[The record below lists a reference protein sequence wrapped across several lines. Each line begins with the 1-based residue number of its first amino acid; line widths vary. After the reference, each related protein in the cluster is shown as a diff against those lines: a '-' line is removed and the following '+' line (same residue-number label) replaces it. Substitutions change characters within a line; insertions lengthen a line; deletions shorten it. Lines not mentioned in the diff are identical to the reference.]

1 MILLCHLLQA
11 CPDAAAVQGNLWNDN
26 PLAFCA
32 IIRLI
37 QDMRATSRRKVRC
50 IALSRTTLTDS
61 MARRLVATILG
72 LPPKN
77 IHAKAWEILE
87 IYEVGRHSFAVCFA
101 SRKH

>member
-1 MILLCHLLQA
+1 MRPRCRA
-11 CPDAAAVQGNLWNDN
+11 NLWNDN

-50 IALSRTTLTDS
+50 IAQSRTTLTDS
-61 MARRLVATILG
+61 LARRLVATILG

-77 IHAKAWEILE
+77 IHAQAWEILE